1 MKAIILAA
9 GAATRLRPL
18 TNETPKCLLPVGGT
32 AMLRR
37 ALDHLRAAGVDDF
50 VIVTGFHAD
59 KIRSAVAEWAPGLRV
74 EWIHNAEW
82 ATTNNSVSLWLAR
95 PAVADQ
101 PFVLLDSDIVFER
114 GVIDALLAS
123 PHGDALALRTG
134 QMGVEEIKVELD
146 GEGRVRV
153 IGKHIEP
160 ARAAGESIGIEKFS
174 AAGGAGMFAQLH
186 DRVRTQGLVNEW
198 YEASWQQWFER
209 GGVMHAV
216 DVAGHYCAEIDT
228 AEDLEAVGR
237 ALAALASAGRNG
249 IKPRS

>member
-18 TNETPKCLLPVGGT
+18 TNETPKCLLPVAGK
-32 AMLRR
+32 AILER
-37 ALDHLRAAGVDDF
+37 AIGHLRAAGVDEL
-50 VIVTGFHAD
+50 VVVTGFHAE
-59 KIRSAVAEWAPGLRV
+59 KIRAAVASWWPELRV

-95 PAVADQ
+95 EAVAGQ
-101 PFVLLDSDIVFER
+101 AFLLLDSDIVFER
-114 GVIDALLAS
+114 GVVDALLAS
-123 PHGDALALRTG
+123 PHGDALALRPG
-134 QMGVEEIKVELD
+134 KMGAEEIKVEL
-146 GEGRVRV
+146 GGNGRVRV

-160 ARAAGESIGIEKFS
+160 ARAAGESIGIERFS
-174 AAGGAGMFAQLH
+174 AAGGRGMFVELS

-216 DVAGHYCAEIDT
+216 DVGGHYCAEIDT
-228 AEDLEAVGR
+228 VEDLEAVGR
-237 ALAALASAGRNG
+237 ALATRGAVIS
-249 IKPRS
+249 